1 MVGENL
7 GKKYVSVPVLVAVL
21 VALEHDT
28 PFII

>member
-7 GKKYVSVPVLVAVL
+7 GKKYVSVFMLVVVI

>member
-7 GKKYVSVPVLVAVL
+7 GKKCVSVFVLVAVL